1 MVLTT
6 RSLVDAKPAGAA
18 GGAPTVE
25 GAEVAALHAALHAA
39 ITRGDAAA
47 IDTLA
52 AGQPALLRVP
62 DRDGNTA
69 LHLAMLAGGDLKTVE
84 RLLQHG
90 ADPALT
96 NVNGDTAL
104 HLAFQIRPPA
114 PQLVRALLRQLEY
127 QGTHAAKLAL
137 SARNGDHQPPVALAA
152 DTLADDGALLATIG
166 ELVSD
171 YLGWLARSGTGEL
184 AHAAGSG
191 DVAQLAPR
199 LARAES
205 LSLPLSPRG
214 HGALAIA
221 AGRGHLAAMRELI
234 AAAQPHG
241 AWLIDLASFPD
252 GETPLARAASF
263 GRRDAVALLLE
274 HGAAV
279 DGRDAARRTPLMRA
293 AVYGHAD
300 VAATLL
306 AAGAEPRAC
315 QVEGWTPLGYAAAAL
330 HPEVVAMLLM
340 HGAGDSLQQR
350 NAALRTPLL
359 LAAASDELGRSPAV
373 RARTVALLLQAGA
386 GVGVDAAD
394 QHGMT
399 PLMFAARSGDVAVVR
414 LLLDAGAH
422 AQLRNAKGHTALTLA
437 QAAGQREVA
446 ALLAAAA
453 NTPV

>member
-6 RSLVDAKPAGAA
+6 RSFVDAKPAGAA
-18 GGAPTVE
+18 GGVSTVE
-25 GAEVAALHAALHAA
+25 GAAVAALHAA
-39 ITRGDAAA
+39 IMRGDAAA

-52 AGQPALLRVP
+52 ASQPALLRVP

-84 RLLQHG
+84 PLLRHG

-96 NVNGDTAL
+96 NANGDTAL
-104 HLAFQIRPPA
+104 HLAFLVRPPA

-152 DTLADDGALLATIG
+152 DTLADDAALSATVG

-171 YLGWLARSGTGEL
+171 YLGWLARSGTDEL

-191 DVAQLAPR
+191 DVAQLAPW

-241 AWLIDLASFPD
+241 TWLIDLASFPD
-252 GETPLARAASF
+252 GETPLARAATF
-263 GRRDAVALLLE
+263 RTARGGGAAAPTWRRGRRARRRAPHAADARRGLRPC
-274 HGAAV
+274 GR
-279 DGRDAARRTPLMRA
+279 GRDAAGRGRR
-293 AVYGHAD
+293 
-300 VAATLL
+300 
-306 AAGAEPRAC
+306 
-315 QVEGWTPLGYAAAAL
+315 
-330 HPEVVAMLLM
+330 
-340 HGAGDSLQQR
+340 S
-350 NAALRTPLL
+350 
-359 LAAASDELGRSPAV
+359 
-373 RARTVALLLQAGA
+373 A
-386 GVGVDAAD
+386 GVPGRRLDAARLRGSGAAPGGGGDAAD
-394 QHGMT
+394 
-399 PLMFAARSGDVAVVR
+399 AWRR
-414 LLLDAGAH
+414 
-422 AQLRNAKGHTALTLA
+422 R
-437 QAAGQREVA
+437 
-446 ALLAAAA
+446 
-453 NTPV
+453 